1 MLPYDLVAGVVP
13 CTRGWLVAGAKVLG
27 VTIAPE
33 PPRLLATFLEVV
45 DDRPAFSVV
54 GLYAPVGRLDEAV
67 RGGRSCEREART
79 LLGPRRGA
87 AIRSAPCRSSSIK
100 GGFPAIPRGLDGRY
114 AEVERE
120 MAPYRQRTIY
130 EVHPELSFFQL
141 NEDRPLQHPKRSRE
155 GQLER
160 RALLKTRIAG
170 VDQVLDAWVPGV
182 RRTHLADAAACMWT
196 ARRILGRAM
205 SRLPL
210 DPEWDSQGLRMEL
223 VR

>member
-1 MLPYDLVAGVVP
+1 MRA
-13 CTRGWLVAGAKVLG
+13 A
-27 VTIAPE
+27 
-33 PPRLLATFLEVV
+33 
-45 DDRPAFSVV
+45 
-54 GLYAPVGRLDEAV
+54 
-67 RGGRSCEREART
+67 RGGRGCEREART

-87 AIRSAPCRSSSIK
+87 AIRSAPGRSSNSN
-100 GGFPAIPRGLDGRY
+100 GGSPAIPRGLAGRY
-114 AEVERE
+114 AEVEQE

-141 NEDRPLQHPKRSRE
+141 NEDRPLQHRKRSRE

-160 RALLKTRIAG
+160 RALLETRIAG
-170 VDQVLDAWVPGV
+170 VDRVLDAWVPGV
-182 RRTHLADAAACMWT
+182 RRSHLADAAACMWT

-205 SRLPL
+205 TRLPL